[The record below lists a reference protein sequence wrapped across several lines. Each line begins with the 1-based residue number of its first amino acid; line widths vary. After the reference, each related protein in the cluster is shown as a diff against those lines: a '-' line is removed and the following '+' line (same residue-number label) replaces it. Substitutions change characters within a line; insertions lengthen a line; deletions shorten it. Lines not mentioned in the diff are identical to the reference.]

1 LETEF
6 APKSGKSQNRPNNT
20 YNRPWGAISPTLNA
34 TDLDK
39 GFNEFAKTTRNVGQ
53 LY

>member
-1 LETEF
+1 LETEI
-6 APKSGKSQNRPNNT
+6 APKSGKSQNRPN
-20 YNRPWGAISPTLNA
+20 SPTLNA

-39 GFNEFAKTTRNVGQ
+39 GFDEFAKTPRKVRQ